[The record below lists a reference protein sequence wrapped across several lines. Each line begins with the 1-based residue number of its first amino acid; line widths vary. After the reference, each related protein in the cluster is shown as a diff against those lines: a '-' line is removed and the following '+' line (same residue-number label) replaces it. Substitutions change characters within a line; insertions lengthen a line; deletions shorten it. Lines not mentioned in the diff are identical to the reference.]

1 MYLDKYGKHTNNY
14 VEAVWLENRI
24 TAVIYSPTIYQLLGN
39 REDPGKHPWGLQ
51 RIEYIWKYKG
61 KSGISFFYCYPDV
74 NIESVLEY
82 WSRSGWE
89 YKLAS

>member
-39 REDPGKHPWGLQ
+39 REDPGKHPWNQ
-51 RIEYIWKYKG
+51 I
-61 KSGISFFYCYPDV
+61 
-74 NIESVLEY
+74 
-82 WSRSGWE
+82 
-89 YKLAS
+89 